1 VIYHEA
7 APAEIFSKPAEAFFQ
22 AHGRK
27 IQTFFFG
34 ESGLFND
41 LWLSSFEKAI
51 LSVSLAGSQTRS
63 GCPRRPATW
72 PKRRPHRRCLR
83 SGSHNVSTIARPSEY
98 HKQLL
103 RLAPRLPVFRTAG
116 FPVRPA
122 VCRE

>member
-22 AHGRK
+22 VPGRKIQAFGRK

-63 GCPRRPATW
+63 GWSSSPGYRAEATPA
-72 PKRRPHRRCLR
+72 
-83 SGSHNVSTIARPSEY
+83 SAMSAF
-98 HKQLL
+98 
-103 RLAPRLPVFRTAG
+103 RLS
-116 FPVRPA
+116 
-122 VCRE
+122 